1 MMKIRKA
8 SEDYL
13 EAMLMM
19 KEERGYI
26 RSIDIASLL
35 GVTKP
40 RVSYATRRLR
50 ENGYITMDA
59 DGLITLTEKGL
70 EIATRVYTRHKVLS
84 KFFMSIGV
92 SQETALEDACN
103 VEHDISKETFNAIC
117 KHLGI
122 PADDKIY
129 E

>member
-40 RVSYATRRLR
+40 SVSYATRRLR

-59 DGLITLTEKGL
+59 DGLITFTEKGL

>member
-40 RVSYATRRLR
+40 SVSYATRRLR

>member
-26 RSIDIASLL
+26 RSIDIATLL

-40 RVSYATRRLR
+40 SVSYATRRLR

-92 SQETALEDACN
+92 SQETALEDACS

>member
-26 RSIDIASLL
+26 RSIDIATLL

-40 RVSYATRRLR
+40 SVSYATRRLR
-50 ENGYITMDA
+50 ENGYITMDS

-92 SQETALEDACN
+92 SKEIALEDACN

-122 PADDKIY
+122 PADEKTY